1 MHMAR
6 TLFRLGLWIV
16 LAALVL
22 HVLRETFPKSP
33 NIEMISP
40 EILTQSLVLGLAL
53 LVLGIVTLIVG
64 KATTRPGGRCVICK
78 TPVPHGS
85 IYCRNH
91 LRRVLADEDDRR
103 HMSRVR

>member
-1 MHMAR
+1 MAR

-16 LAALVL
+16 LGALVL
-22 HVLRETFPKSP
+22 HVLRETFPLSP
-33 NIEMISP
+33 NIELISP
-40 EILTQSLVLGLAL
+40 EILTRSLVLGLVL
-53 LVLGIVTLIVG
+53 IVLGIVMLIVA
-64 KATTRPGGRCVICK
+64 KATARPPGRCMICK
-78 TPVPHGS
+78 APVPHGS

>member
-1 MHMAR
+1 MAR

-16 LAALVL
+16 LAALAL
-22 HVLRETFPKSP
+22 HVLRETFPQSP
-33 NIEMISP
+33 NIELASP
-40 EILTQSLVLGLAL
+40 EILFRSILLGLVLI
-53 LVLGIVTLIVG
+53 VLGVVMLIVG
-64 KATTRPGGRCVICK
+64 KAITRPPGRCMICK
-78 TPVPHGS
+78 TPVPQGS